1 MLDEWV
7 DKVCDELN
15 IDEDVDIDELL
26 DLARDVAHGV
36 ERRAAPIATFLV
48 GLAAGRADNVESV
61 EDAVDRVRALV
72 P

>member
-7 DKVCDELN
+7 EKVCDELS
-15 IDEDVDIDELL
+15 IDDEVDIDELL

-48 GLAAGRADNVESV
+48 GLAAGRGEGVESV
-61 EDAVDRVRALV
+61 EEAVRRVRSLT
-72 P
+72 